1 MSRDVGRTVIV
12 VAASCSDIAIAF
24 WNHNMAEDNS
34 REEGIYVEEEEEI
47 DDSVWDTLSKEI
59 V

>member
-1 MSRDVGRTVIV
+1 
-12 VAASCSDIAIAF
+12 
-24 WNHNMAEDNS
+24 MAEDNS

-47 DDSVWDTLSKEI
+47 DDSVWDTLSKQI